1 MKIKKNII
9 PFATLLLITFSALM
23 FQSCRSKNSTNNQSK
38 IVFPI
43 DNYDSDPSPSR
54 DFVGARLL
62 STNKGFKIP
71 ESATLDTRNN
81 YLYVSNINGEPDVK
95 DSSGYITR
103 VMLSGEIIDTLPIA
117 HLNAPKGMTVAGN
130 ALYIAEID
138 RIVVYN
144 LESQTIAKIYQPQ
157 GAEFLNDITS
167 DADNNVYISDTK
179 AGCVF
184 KISQQGELQKFFADS
199 LCTEV
204 NGLCRADAKIA
215 MASANRIITIDPLNA
230 RRRIFANLHF
240 TPDGLKYHNDTTFI
254 ASDFLGNIFA
264 VTPKECRLLV
274 NAREGVN
281 AADFEYLPQQ
291 NILIVPTFFNNSI
304 DIYEISLD

>member
-1 MKIKKNII
+1 MKKKHIL
-9 PFATLLLITFSALM
+9 PLVTLLLITFSALM
-23 FQSCRSKNSTNNQSK
+23 ITSCRSKNSTNNQSK

-43 DNYDSDPSPSR
+43 DKYESEPTPT

-62 STNKGFKIP
+62 ASNKGFKIP
-71 ESATLDTRNN
+71 ESITLDTRNN
-81 YLYVSNINGEPDVK
+81 YIYVSNINGEPDVK

-117 HLNAPKGMTVAGN
+117 NLNAPKGMTVAGQT
-130 ALYIAEID
+130 LFIADID

-144 LESQTIAKIYQPQ
+144 IESQTVTKIYQPE
-157 GAEFLNDITS
+157 GAEFLNDVAS
-167 DADNNVYISDTK
+167 DADNNVYVSDTK

-184 KISQQGELQKFFADS
+184 KISQQGELQKLFADS
-199 LCTEV
+199 LCAGA
-204 NGLCRADAKIA
+204 NGICRADAKIA
-215 MASANRIITIDPLNA
+215 MAAADRIITIDPLNA
-230 RRRIFANLHF
+230 RRRVFAKLHF
-240 TPDGLKYHNDTTFI
+240 TPDGLKYHNDSSFI

-264 VTPKECRLLV
+264 VTQKECRLLV

-291 NILIVPTFFNNSI
+291 NILIVPTFFNNTI
-304 DIYEISLD
+304 DIYQIGLD